1 MFAKSKQTLVLNML
15 ARGGGL
21 WLSCSKEL
29 PHHWLQKIICN
40 GKAGDMPNGR
50 RKSSFFFGKWK
61 FVRTLDAPL
70 LKLNQFPITL
80 TKRAIS
86 CINVSLSFD
95 EYFYII
101 AFHWNPPSTYCQD
114 PAEADKLLKI
124 QRELDETKIILHK
137 TIDSV
142 LARGERLDS
151 LVEKSS
157 DLSAASQSE
166 LFEYIFSCV
175 FERKQDELF
184 GLICYADTRT
194 MMLVFETDVLQTG
207 EENQSVLYHII
218 NFEDHQFP
226 VNSPESCSDVEAVG

>member
-70 LKLNQFPITL
+70 LKL
-80 TKRAIS
+80 
-86 CINVSLSFD
+86 
-95 EYFYII
+95 
-101 AFHWNPPSTYCQD
+101 D